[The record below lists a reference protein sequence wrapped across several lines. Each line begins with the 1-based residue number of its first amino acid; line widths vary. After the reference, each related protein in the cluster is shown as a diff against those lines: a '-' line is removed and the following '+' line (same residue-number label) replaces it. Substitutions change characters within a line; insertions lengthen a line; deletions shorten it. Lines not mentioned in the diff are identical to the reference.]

1 MAPKPLRRLR
11 HLALRALHR
20 TTRPTPTGARTAPG
34 HHCPAPC
41 GEHPLRL
48 VPAPRTSQD
57 G

>member
-1 MAPKPLRRLR
+1 MAPRPLR

-20 TTRPTPTGARTAPG
+20 TTRPDPTGARTAPR

-41 GEHPLRL
+41 GEHPLRPVL
-48 VPAPRTSQD
+48 GPRTSRD

>member
-20 TTRPTPTGARTAPG
+20 TTRPDPTRGRTGPR

-48 VPAPRTSQD
+48 VPEPRTSRD